1 MRQHRRHAK
10 HLKMATDSTAR
21 TAWTETPT
29 SVSLTLVRYI
39 FSHYFYSGLGVACG
53 VLGVALVTFGTFDLP
68 TAVAAST
75 GALAVSIAD
84 VPRAAYLKRQQ
95 LAAALVLTTITT
107 LVILLSDRSYELQG
121 CMILVIS
128 FSAAMLTAYG
138 KESLPVSMA
147 VLIMMAIALGTPA
160 PDVRQIMQHTGIFA
174 VGGVAYLGYALALAV
189 LLRFRTKQQALAE
202 CLYEFARY
210 LKLKANFYETD
221 VDLDATYRIVI
232 GQQAIMNERL
242 QSARDLAFRDL
253 NSPRDGQLANTLIAM
268 LDVHEHI
275 LAAQTDY
282 ECLRERFAGSDVL
295 MFLRDLALKSA
306 QGLEQISFAILRN
319 REPRSAVNYQAELLA
334 IRYELDRHASAAI
347 PADTR
352 AIAVLSEIY
361 ETVRQSIARIE
372 RLHTVART
380 PVEPRDVLGGADLQ
394 RFTSKVSLSPRP
406 LLDQLRLG
414 SPIFRYALRTM
425 LAMGC
430 GYLLS
435 NILPYAAHSQWILLT
450 LAVIMRPN
458 FSLTKQRRTDRVVG
472 NAIGCALTAGLLH
485 FSPGPGVLFAASF
498 VSLAVAHTF
507 APIKY
512 RYTAA
517 AACVMA
523 LLQLHLLNPEDHFAI
538 GERLIDTAVG
548 ALLAYGFSFVLPHWE
563 YRDLPK
569 LAASML
575 DAAMR
580 YASATLVLPA
590 QDLNYRLARKRFT
603 DAIGLLSV
611 AFGRMLQEPKSR
623 HFIKV
628 ELTAFIT
635 ANYLLAAHLAAV
647 KVLLQRRAKEIDP
660 THAGPLMDAT
670 RASVRADL
678 ARAIE
683 VLTGQAETAK
693 DVAGPHHP
701 QERPGTPSGD
711 WNAEVSLDHRLQSIA
726 ADARKI
732 RALSNAIATP

>member
-1 MRQHRRHAK
+1 MRCRRRLLIVAE
-10 HLKMATDSTAR
+10 TSNAR
-21 TAWTETPT
+21 TTLTETPT

-53 VLGVALVTFGTFDLP
+53 VLGVALATYSFFDLT

-75 GALAVSIAD
+75 GALGVSIAD

-95 LAAALVLTTITT
+95 LLAALILTTIAT
-107 LVILLSDRSYELQG
+107 LLILLSDSSFTLQG
-121 CMILVIS
+121 IVILAIS
-128 FSAAMLTAYG
+128 FGAAMLTAYG

-160 PDVRQIMQHTGIFA
+160 PGVPQILQHTAIFA
-174 VGGVAYLGYALALAV
+174 LGGMAYLGYALALAV
-189 LLRFRTKQQALAE
+189 VLRFRTKQQALAE

-210 LKLKANFYETD
+210 LKLKANFYETEVGLD
-221 VDLDATYRIVI
+221 VTYRAMIS
-232 GQQAIMNERL
+232 QQAVMNERL

-253 NSPRDGQLANTLIAM
+253 TSARDGQLANTLIAM

-295 MFLRDLALKSA
+295 MFLRDLAIKSA

-334 IRYELDRHASAAI
+334 IRYELDHHANAGI
-347 PADTR
+347 PGDRR
-352 AIAVLSEIY
+352 AMAVLTEIY
-361 ETVRQSIARIE
+361 ETVRQSIVQIE
-372 RLHTVART
+372 RLHTIART
-380 PVEPRDVLGGADLQ
+380 PAEPREVLGGADLQ
-394 RFTSKVSLSPRP
+394 RFVSKVSVSPRP
-406 LLDQLRLG
+406 MLEQLRLD
-414 SPIFRYALRTM
+414 SPVCRYALRTM

-430 GYLLS
+430 GYLLA

-472 NAIGCALTAGLLH
+472 NAIGCALTACLLH
-485 FSPGPGVLFAASF
+485 FSPGPGLLFAASF

-507 APIKY
+507 APIKF
-512 RYTAA
+512 RYTSA

-523 LLQLHLLNPEDHFAI
+523 LLQLHLLNPEDNFAI

-569 LAASML
+569 LAASLL

-580 YASATLVLPA
+580 YASATLALPA
-590 QDLNYRLARKRFT
+590 QDLDYRLARKRFT
-603 DAIGLLSV
+603 DAIGLLSM
-611 AFGRMLQEPKSR
+611 AFGRMLEEPKSR
-623 HFIKV
+623 HVTKA
-628 ELTAFIT
+628 ELSAFIT

-647 KVLLQRRAKEIDP
+647 KGILQRRLKEIDMVR
-660 THAGPLMDAT
+660 AIPLMKDT
-670 RASVRADL
+670 REAVRTDL
-678 ARAIE
+678 SRAIA
-683 VLTGQAETAK
+683 VLTR
-693 DVAGPHHP
+693 
-701 QERPGTPSGD
+701 QERPATDATTRQSLLVRTDIPAPD
-711 WNAEVSLDHRLQSIA
+711 WNAEATLDHRLQGVV

-732 RALSNAIATP
+732 NALSLALVST

>member
-1 MRQHRRHAK
+1 VAGN
-10 HLKMATDSTAR
+10 STAR
-21 TAWTETPT
+21 PTLTDAPT

-53 VLGVALVTFGTFDLP
+53 VLGVAAATYSVSDLT

-75 GALAVSIAD
+75 GAMAVSIAD

-95 LAAALVLTTITT
+95 LLAALVLTTITT
-107 LVILLSDRSYELQG
+107 LLMLLSDSSYVLQG
-121 CMILVIS
+121 IVILAIS
-128 FSAAMLTAYG
+128 FGAAMLTAYG

-160 PDVRQIMQHTGIFA
+160 PNVPQILQHTALFALGGI
-174 VGGVAYLGYALALAV
+174 AYLGYALALSF

-221 VDLDATYRIVI
+221 VDLDATYRAVI
-232 GQQAIMNERL
+232 GQQAVMNERL

-253 NSPRDGQLANTLIAM
+253 NSARDGQLANTLIAM

-275 LAAQTDY
+275 LASQTDY

-319 REPRSAVNYQAELLA
+319 REPRSAVNYKAELLA
-334 IRYELDRHASAAI
+334 IRYELDHHSGAGK
-347 PADTR
+347 PADDR
-352 AIAVLSEIY
+352 AIAVLNEIY
-361 ETVRQSIARIE
+361 ETVRQSIAQIE

-380 PVEPRDVLGGADLQ
+380 PVEPRDVLGGVDLQ
-394 RFTSKVSLSPRP
+394 RFVNQISVSPRP
-406 LLDQLRLG
+406 VIDQLRRG
-414 SPIFRYALRTM
+414 SPVFRHALRTM

-450 LAVIMRPN
+450 LAVIMRPT

-472 NAIGCALTAGLLH
+472 NAAGCALTACLLH
-485 FSPGPGVLFAASF
+485 FSPGPGVVFAASF
-498 VSLAVAHTF
+498 ASLAVAHTF

-512 RYTAA
+512 RYAAA

-569 LAASML
+569 LAGNL
-575 DAAMR
+575 LEAAVR
-580 YASATLVLPA
+580 YASATLELPA
-590 QDLNYRLARKRFT
+590 QDLEYRLARKRFT
-603 DAIGLLSV
+603 DAIALLSM
-611 AFGRMLQEPKSR
+611 AFGRMLEEPTSR
-623 HFIKV
+623 HVIKS
-628 ELTAFIT
+628 ELSAFIT

-647 KVLLQRRAKEIDP
+647 KVLLQRRAKEIDAA
-660 THAGPLMDAT
+660 HAGQLMNAT
-670 RASVRADL
+670 REAVRTDL
-678 ARAIE
+678 SQAITVLTRQAQIAIE
-683 VLTGQAETAK
+683 VAELQTLRGDTAI
-693 DVAGPHHP
+693 
-701 QERPGTPSGD
+701 PSFD
-711 WNAEVSLDHRLQSIA
+711 WNAEASLHHRLRSIV

-732 RALSNAIATP
+732 RELSAAMAST

>member
-1 MRQHRRHAK
+1 
-10 HLKMATDSTAR
+10 MAANPIARSTLTD
-21 TAWTETPT
+21 TPT

-53 VLGVALVTFGTFDLP
+53 VLGVALATYSIFDLT

-75 GALAVSIAD
+75 GAMAVSIAD

-107 LVILLSDRSYELQG
+107 VIILLSDRSYVLQG
-121 CMILVIS
+121 IAILALS
-128 FSAAMLTAYG
+128 FGAAMLTAYG
-138 KESLPVSMA
+138 KEALPVSMA

-160 PDVRQIMQHTGIFA
+160 IDIPQILLHTAIFA
-174 VGGVAYLGYALALAV
+174 LGGMAYLGYALALAF

-210 LKLKANFYETD
+210 LKFKANFYETD
-221 VDLDATYRIVI
+221 IDLDATYRVVI
-232 GQQAIMNERL
+232 GQQAVMNERL

-253 NSPRDGQLANTLIAM
+253 NSRRDGQLASTLIAM

-282 ECLRERFAGSDVL
+282 ECLRQRFAGSDVL
-295 MFLRDLALKSA
+295 MFLRDLAFKSA

-334 IRYELDRHASAAI
+334 IRYELDRRANPEASADVR
-347 PADTR
+347 PL
-352 AIAVLSEIY
+352 AVLTEIY
-361 ETVRQSIARIE
+361 ETVRQSIVHIE
-372 RLHTVART
+372 RLHTIART
-380 PVEPRDVLGGADLQ
+380 PVEPGDVLGGADLQ
-394 RFTSKVSLSPRP
+394 RFVSKVSISPRP
-406 LLDQLRLG
+406 IIDQLHRG
-414 SPIFRYALRTM
+414 SPICRYALRSM
-425 LAMGC
+425 LAMGS

-435 NILPYAAHSQWILLT
+435 NVLPYAAHSQWILLT

-472 NAIGCALTAGLLH
+472 NAVGCALTACLLH
-485 FSPGPGVLFAASF
+485 FSPGPGLLFAASF
-498 VSLAVAHTF
+498 VSLAIAHTF

-523 LLQLHLLNPEDHFAI
+523 LLQLHLLNPEDPFAI
-538 GERLIDTAVG
+538 GERLIDTVVG

-569 LAASML
+569 LAVSML
-575 DAAMR
+575 EAAAR

-590 QDLNYRLARKRFT
+590 QDLDYRLARKRLT
-603 DAIGLLSV
+603 DAIGLLSI
-611 AFGRMLQEPKSR
+611 AFGRMLKEPASR
-623 HFIKV
+623 HFSKA
-628 ELTAFIT
+628 ELSDFIT
-635 ANYLLAAHLAAV
+635 ASYLFAAHLAAV
-647 KVLLQRRAKEIDP
+647 KVLLQRRTKEID
-660 THAGPLMDAT
+660 AS
-670 RASVRADL
+670 RASQSMLETCKIVRDDL
-678 ARAIE
+678 AQAIA
-683 VLTGQAETAK
+683 VLARPPNTVPNIAERQI
-693 DVAGPHHP
+693 PR
-701 QERPGTPSGD
+701 ESSGMPIAD
-711 WNAEVSLDHRLQSIA
+711 WGAEASLDHRLRSVIG
-726 ADARKI
+726 DARTI
-732 RALSNAIATP
+732 RKLSTAIASN

>member
-1 MRQHRRHAK
+1 MPGN
-10 HLKMATDSTAR
+10 LTDGPS
-21 TAWTETPT
+21 WTDAPAN
-29 SVSLTLVRYI
+29 VSRTLVRYI

-53 VLGVALVTFGTFDLP
+53 VLGVAVATYAIADLA

-95 LAAALVLTTITT
+95 LVAALVLTTITT
-107 LVILLSDRSYELQG
+107 LLVLLTDSSYVLQGIVILA
-121 CMILVIS
+121 IS
-128 FSAAMLTAYG
+128 FGAAMLTAYG

-147 VLIMMAIALGTPA
+147 VLIMLAIGLGTPA
-160 PDVRQIMQHTGIFA
+160 PDLRQILQHVAIFA
-174 VGGVAYLGYALALAV
+174 LGGVAYLGYALALAV
-189 LLRFRTKQQALAE
+189 LLRFRTKQQAIAE

-210 LKLKANFYETD
+210 LNLKANFYESD
-221 VDLDATYRIVI
+221 ADLDTTYRAVI
-232 GQQAIMNERL
+232 GQQAVMNERL

-253 NSPRDGQLANTLIAM
+253 HSKRDGQLASTLIAM

-282 ECLRERFAGSDVL
+282 GCLRERFAGSDIL
-295 MFLRDLALKSA
+295 MFLRDLAFKSA

-334 IRYELDRHASAAI
+334 IRYALDHHAGAGKPEDA
-347 PADTR
+347 R

-361 ETVRQSIARIE
+361 ETVRQSIVHIE
-372 RLHTVART
+372 RLHAVART
-380 PVEPRDVLGGADLQ
+380 PVEPKAVLGGADLQ
-394 RFTSKVSLSPRP
+394 RFVNQVSVSPRP
-406 LLDQLRLG
+406 LLDQLRRK

-472 NAIGCALTAGLLH
+472 NAVGCALTAGLLH
-485 FSPGPGVLFAASF
+485 FSPGPGILFGASF

-548 ALLAYGFSFVLPHWE
+548 ALLAYVFSFVLPHWE

-569 LAASML
+569 LAANL
-575 DAAMR
+575 IEAAKQYADAAL
-580 YASATLVLPA
+580 TFPA
-590 QDLNYRLARKRFT
+590 PDLDYRLARKRFT
-603 DAIGLLSV
+603 DAIGLLSI
-611 AFGRMLQEPKSR
+611 AFGRMLEEPKRR
-623 HFIKV
+623 HIVKAEFS
-628 ELTAFIT
+628 AFIT
-635 ANYLLAAHLAAV
+635 ANYLLAAHVAAI
-647 KVLLQRRAKEIDP
+647 KVMLQRRMKEIDAARAARVMHE
-660 THAGPLMDAT
+660 TRETVQTALSQAVT
-670 RASVRADL
+670 ILNKQASRASVVVAPAAGVRRSDSDAD
-678 ARAIE
+678 AA
-683 VLTGQAETAK
+683 
-693 DVAGPHHP
+693 
-701 QERPGTPSGD
+701 
-711 WNAEVSLDHRLQSIA
+711 LDHRLRSIVANAHRISELAAAIA
-726 ADARKI
+726 A
-732 RALSNAIATP
+732 N

>member
-1 MRQHRRHAK
+1 
-10 HLKMATDSTAR
+10 MAGNLTEKTPWTDAP
-21 TAWTETPT
+21 AN
-29 SVSLTLVRYI
+29 VSLTLVRYL

-53 VLGVALVTFGTFDLP
+53 VLGVAVVTYAIADLP

-75 GALAVSIAD
+75 GAMAVSIAD

-95 LAAALVLTTITT
+95 LVAALVLTTITT
-107 LVILLSDRSYELQG
+107 LLVLLSDPSYVVQG
-121 CMILVIS
+121 IVILAIS
-128 FSAAMLTAYG
+128 FGAAMLTAYG

-147 VLIMMAIALGTPA
+147 VLIMLAIGLGTPA
-160 PDVRQIMQHTGIFA
+160 PDVRQILQHVAIFA
-174 VGGVAYLGYALALAV
+174 LGGVAYLGYALALAV

-210 LKLKANFYETD
+210 LKLKANFYETNAN
-221 VDLDATYRIVI
+221 LDATYRAVI
-232 GQQAIMNERL
+232 GQQAVMNERL
-242 QSARDLAFRDL
+242 QSARDLAFRAL
-253 NSPRDGQLANTLIAM
+253 HSKRDGQLANTLIAM

-275 LAAQTDY
+275 LAGQTDY
-282 ECLRERFAGSDVL
+282 ECLRERFAGSDIL

-319 REPRSAVNYQAELLA
+319 REPRSVVNYQAELLA
-334 IRYELDRHASAAI
+334 IRYELDHHATAGKPGDA
-347 PADTR
+347 R
-352 AIAVLSEIY
+352 AIAVLTEIY
-361 ETVRQSIARIE
+361 ETVRQSIAQIE

-380 PVEPRDVLGGADLQ
+380 PVEPKAILGGADLQ
-394 RFTSKVSLSPRP
+394 RFVSQISLSPRP
-406 LLDQLRLG
+406 LLDHLRRN

-435 NILPYAAHSQWILLT
+435 NVLPYAAHSQWILLT

-458 FSLTKQRRTDRVVG
+458 FSLTRQRRTDRVIG

-485 FSPGPGVLFAASF
+485 FSPGPGLLFAASF

-538 GERLIDTAVG
+538 GERLIDTGVG
-548 ALLAYGFSFVLPHWE
+548 ALLAYVFSFVLPHWE

-569 LAASML
+569 LAANL
-575 DAAMR
+575 IEAAKQ
-580 YASATLVLPA
+580 YAGATLTLPA
-590 QDLNYRLARKRFT
+590 PDLEYRLARKRFT
-603 DAIGLLSV
+603 DAIALLSI
-611 AFGRMLQEPKSR
+611 AFGRMLDEPRRR
-623 HFIKV
+623 HIVKAEFS
-628 ELTAFIT
+628 EFIT

-647 KVLLQRRAKEIDP
+647 KVMLQRRMKQID
-660 THAGPLMDAT
+660 A
-670 RASVRADL
+670 
-678 ARAIE
+678 ARAAGLMHE
-683 VLTGQAETAK
+683 ARETVEMVLSQAAAVLN
-693 DVAGPHHP
+693 DQRPGVSAIA
-701 QERPGTPSGD
+701 ERPVASHGAGVARFDSD
-711 WNAEVSLDHRLQSIA
+711 AEATLDHRLRSIV
-726 ADARKI
+726 ADAHRI
-732 RALSNAIATP
+732 GALAAAIAKS